1 MIELT
6 RKPTTQALR
15 WFGVIMLVFFS
26 TFAAVA
32 YFKLRARGV
41 AYGLV
46 GVGALLCVVFYSVR
60 ALRVPM
66 YLAWM
71 RIFFP
76 LGWIVSHAILVV
88 IYYAIVTPIGFVLRI
103 AGYDPMRRRF
113 DRGAKSYWVPL
124 RHDQGL
130 SQYFR
135 QY

>member
-26 TFAAVA
+26 AFAAMA
-32 YFKLRARGV
+32 YFKLHARGF
-41 AYGLV
+41 AYGLA
-46 GVGALLCVVFYSVR
+46 GAGALLCVVFYSVR
-60 ALRVPM
+60 GLRVPM

-71 RIFFP
+71 RVFFP
-76 LGWIVSHAILVV
+76 LGWIVSHAILAV
-88 IYYAIVTPIGFVLRI
+88 IYYAIVTPIGFVLRLLR
-103 AGYDPMRRRF
+103 YDPMRRRF
-113 DRGAKSYWVPL
+113 DRRAQSYWIPS
-124 RHDQGL
+124 RHDADL